1 VELRAHAIKKA
12 VFAGA
17 PAIVSFGIAGGLSS
31 RLKPGDWI
39 VATGVMTHDRR
50 IETDIE
56 WSNRLVNRL
65 SHPDLGD
72 IVSVA
77 DPVFHPIHKR
87 SLRARTGASAV
98 DMESFQA
105 AVLAEELGVPFAA
118 VRVIA
123 DPAHRELPIA
133 AMLGFQADGAVAFG
147 AVAQSLFW
155 NPSQIPSLMRLA
167 SDARVPGAPSRSRHA
182 RPAFRVVASH
192 GIGNLGDC
200 DRESRGAFRL
210 AHRLTAP
217 RTALGGGKSTP
228 ILVGMRSSVNAAFAT
243 SIRRMRCAPHRRDFL
258 INGGRLRI

>member
-1 VELRAHAIKKA
+1 MIVVTGLRAEARIARAPGVSVFACGGNVELRAHAIKKA

-65 SHPDLGD
+65 SDPDLGD

-77 DPVFHPIHKR
+77 DPVFHPVHKR

-167 SDARVPGAPSRSRHA
+167 SDAVI
-182 RPAFRVVASH
+182 AFRALLR
-192 GIGNLGDC
+192 GRGTLGPHFG
-200 DRESRGAFRL
+200 SS
-210 AHRLTAP
+210 P
-217 RTALGGGKSTP
+217 RTELEISATAIENLEALS
-228 ILVGMRSSVNAAFAT
+228 A
-243 SIRRMRCAPHRRDFL
+243 
-258 INGGRLRI
+258 

>member
-1 VELRAHAIKKA
+1 VSVFACGGNVELRAHAIKKA
-12 VFAGA
+12 VIAGA

-50 IETDIE
+50 IGTDIE

-65 SHPDLGD
+65 SDPDVGD

-77 DPVFHPIHKR
+77 DPVSSPAHKR
-87 SLRARTGASAV
+87 RLRARTGASAV

-133 AMLGFQADGAVAFG
+133 AMLGFQSDGAVAFG

-167 SDARVPGAPSRSRHA
+167 SDAVIAFRALLRGRGTLGPHFGSSPRTEFESRSSA
-182 RPAFRVVASH
+182 
-192 GIGNLGDC
+192 
-200 DRESRGAFRL
+200 
-210 AHRLTAP
+210 TAIENP
-217 RTALGGGKSTP
+217 EPLC
-228 ILVGMRSSVNAAFAT
+228 V
-243 SIRRMRCAPHRRDFL
+243 
-258 INGGRLRI
+258 

>member
-1 VELRAHAIKKA
+1 MIVVTGLRAEARIARAPGVSVFACGGNVELRAHAIKKA

-65 SHPDLGD
+65 SDPDLGD

-77 DPVFHPIHKR
+77 DPVFHPVHKR

-167 SDARVPGAPSRSRHA
+167 SDAVI
-182 RPAFRVVASH
+182 AFRALLR
-192 GIGNLGDC
+192 GRGTLGPHFG
-200 DRESRGAFRL
+200 SS
-210 AHRLTAP
+210 P
-217 RTALGGGKSTP
+217 RTGVISVAHSPTFTT
-228 ILVGMRSSVNAAFAT
+228 VSSE
-243 SIRRMRCAPHRRDFL
+243 
-258 INGGRLRI
+258 